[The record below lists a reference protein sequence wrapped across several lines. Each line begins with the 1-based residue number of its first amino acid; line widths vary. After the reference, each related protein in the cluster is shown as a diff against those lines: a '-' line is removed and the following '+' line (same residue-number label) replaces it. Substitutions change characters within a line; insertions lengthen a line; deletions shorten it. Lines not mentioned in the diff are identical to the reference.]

1 MIKAIVLGTFA
12 IFTYIAATVLII
24 RSSFDS
30 TNGSDQRHSKKPLY
44 LHVAWVAAIFHC
56 LYLTDRMWSD
66 AGINFSLLETA
77 ALIILII
84 VAIILATALN
94 KPVEKLGILIF
105 PLAAI
110 VLAMSLFL
118 PQKAQH
124 LTDMSLGMQLHILS
138 SILAF
143 SLLNIAAVQ
152 AILLAVQDN
161 QLRHHKS
168 NRLIRSLPPLQTME
182 SLLFQMIGT
191 GLILLTLSLGSGL
204 LFVDDLMEQHLAH
217 KTVLSVIAWGVFCVL
232 LWGRLYHG
240 WRGQTAIRWTLG
252 GFVSLM
258 LAYFGSRMVLEVI
271 LQRV

>member
-1 MIKAIVLGTFA
+1 MINAILLGTFA
-12 IFTYIAATVLII
+12 ILTYFAATVLII

-30 TNGSDQRHSKKPLY
+30 TTVIDQRRSTNPPY
-44 LHVAWVAAIFHC
+44 LLLAWVAALFHG
-56 LYLTDRMWSD
+56 LYLTNRMWNE

-84 VAIILATALN
+84 VTIILAIALS
-94 KPVEKLGILIF
+94 KPVEKLGVLIF

-110 VLAMSLFL
+110 VLAMSLLL
-118 PQKAQH
+118 PQKEQH
-124 LTDMSLGMQLHILS
+124 LSNMNLGMQLHILS

-168 NRLIRSLPPLQTME
+168 NRFIRSLPPLQTME
-182 SLLFQMIGT
+182 TLLFQMIGT

-204 LFVDDLMEQHLAH
+204 LFVDDLLEQHLAH
-217 KTVLSVIAWGVFCVL
+217 KTVLSVIAWCVYCVL